1 MGQGWDDEADAE
13 GPMGQGGDDEADDG
27 GPMGQGGN
35 YEAEEGVESSISS
48 QLYRVDK

>member
-1 MGQGWDDEADAE
+1 
-13 GPMGQGGDDEADDG
+13 MGQGGDDEADDG

-48 QLYRVDK
+48 QLYHVDK